1 MIRKVFRTSSSVAK
15 SVRCASTS
23 LNSCAGVNST
33 SPLVQNF
40 RTSWPEPAPLN
51 IKVDDNTIQ
60 QHLPERTVP
69 DDVLRYEMTASY
81 DQGSALFYSHMKM
94 NPADFKVVMKVPGA
108 GNLFLDYF

>member
-1 MIRKVFRTSSSVAK
+1 MIPTVFRLSSSIANRA
-15 SVRCASTS
+15 RCVSTS

-40 RTSWPEPAPLN
+40 RTSWPEPAPLK
-51 IKVDDNTIQ
+51 IKVNEHTIQ
-60 QHLPERTVP
+60 QHLPERTVS

-94 NPADFKVVMKVPGA
+94 NPADFKVIVRVCLMLKYV
-108 GNLFLDYF
+108 FDI